1 MMNTRKIYFASANV
15 MPTLP
20 LVWGLLRSWC
30 EADEELRAT
39 YEWKEPLLHV
49 NEIDEYVEAM
59 EDPSVLGLS
68 CYMWNF
74 TGHMAL
80 CKLVKAR
87 FPGCLTV
94 AGGPHIPQENVREFM
109 AEHPYVDVLVHYEGE
124 TPFRRILRALLHGSP
139 LDDITGLTLR
149 RPDGTVTRTGH
160 FVSDLPRRQIPDAVL
175 PSPYLRGYFDSLV
188 NDKWRDDP
196 MVMAVWETSRG
207 CPYACTF
214 CEWGDSALNK
224 MSWFSDERAAQEF
237 EWFARNKIHNIHAAD
252 ANFGILP
259 RDVGLA
265 ERVAALKERYGFPKN
280 VHMNTAKNHA
290 DAVFRIMKRWNE
302 VGLTIGATIAVQSL
316 NHDTL
321 VAIHRENMAVTK
333 DLELQVQYQKLRIPT
348 YVEFIAGL
356 PKETFTSLT
365 DGLCEMVSRGHRDV
379 RCFEL
384 VLLPNTPLNQPSQ
397 REMFGIVTGRRKM
410 IFERPDVFFNV
421 RRFNYPAEGDLVF
434 ETNTMP
440 KSDWCKAMGFYH
452 LMIATL
458 DNGAYTRFLTDFLA
472 ASGTMTHRDFY
483 VGLFEAHREA
493 DSLLGRLIRKSIEV
507 QERLASDEDVPVYD
521 SALCDEELMA
531 FAERFKEPFVG
542 KMLWLPGDVFWLML
556 NVEIDALYG
565 ELTAFIR
572 ERTAV
577 SGSALD
583 ARLLEDLVRFQKE
596 IMLRESYDPRAG
608 KRVVTRFNWPAYFF
622 ADAPLFEAET
632 ETTFRD
638 RAMGRE
644 GQYELVPGS
653 PTEFALAAT
662 GNFYPDGRG
671 YFYYH
676 RPERCVWT
684 TAESTRRVQGS
695 LQEFREQRV
704 KEWRATADAPSRRSE
719 SKLTVVGA

>member
-1 MMNTRKIYFASANV
+1 MNTRKIYFASANV

-188 NDKWRDDP
+188 NDKWKDDP

-302 VGLTIGATIAVQSL
+302 EIG
-316 NHDTL
+316 
-321 VAIHRENMAVTK
+321 R
-333 DLELQVQYQKLRIPT
+333 
-348 YVEFIAGL
+348 
-356 PKETFTSLT
+356 
-365 DGLCEMVSRGHRDV
+365 
-379 RCFEL
+379 
-384 VLLPNTPLNQPSQ
+384 
-397 REMFGIVTGRRKM
+397 
-410 IFERPDVFFNV
+410 
-421 RRFNYPAEGDLVF
+421 
-434 ETNTMP
+434 
-440 KSDWCKAMGFYH
+440 
-452 LMIATL
+452 
-458 DNGAYTRFLTDFLA
+458 
-472 ASGTMTHRDFY
+472 
-483 VGLFEAHREA
+483 AH
-493 DSLLGRLIRKSIEV
+493 V
-507 QERLASDEDVPVYD
+507 
-521 SALCDEELMA
+521 
-531 FAERFKEPFVG
+531 
-542 KMLWLPGDVFWLML
+542 
-556 NVEIDALYG
+556 
-565 ELTAFIR
+565 
-572 ERTAV
+572 
-577 SGSALD
+577 
-583 ARLLEDLVRFQKE
+583 
-596 IMLRESYDPRAG
+596 
-608 KRVVTRFNWPAYFF
+608 
-622 ADAPLFEAET
+622 
-632 ETTFRD
+632 
-638 RAMGRE
+638 
-644 GQYELVPGS
+644 
-653 PTEFALAAT
+653 
-662 GNFYPDGRG
+662 
-671 YFYYH
+671 
-676 RPERCVWT
+676 
-684 TAESTRRVQGS
+684 
-695 LQEFREQRV
+695 
-704 KEWRATADAPSRRSE
+704 
-719 SKLTVVGA
+719 